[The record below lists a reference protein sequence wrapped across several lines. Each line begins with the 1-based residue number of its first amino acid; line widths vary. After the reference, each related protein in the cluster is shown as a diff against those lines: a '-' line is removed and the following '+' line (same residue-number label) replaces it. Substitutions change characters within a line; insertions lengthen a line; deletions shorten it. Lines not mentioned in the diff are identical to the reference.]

1 MNDLVSIIMA
11 SYNSSM
17 YIKETIN
24 SVKKQTYKNWEL
36 IISDDG
42 SNDSTVTVIQQEAK
56 DDERIKILIS
66 SKNFGAAVA
75 RNRALELTKGRYIA
89 FLDSDDLWKTEKLE
103 NQIKF
108 MKERNAWMCFTSYD
122 LINEVGEYK
131 KTISVPEIVDYN
143 DFLRKPITCTHSIM
157 FDLNFIDKNNLFM
170 PEIRRGQDAA
180 TWLKVLKTGVIG
192 YGLNIS
198 LCSYRRH
205 SGSLSSNKFKALKRT
220 WYLYRHVEK
229 LSFPYS
235 CFCFISYLVNAIKK
249 YI

>member
-11 SYNSSM
+11 SYNSSI
-17 YIKETIN
+17 YIKEAIS

-42 SNDSTVTVIQQEAK
+42 SIDNTVLIIKQEAQNDK
-56 DDERIKILIS
+56 RIRILTS

-75 RNRALELTKGRYIA
+75 RNKALELTKGRYIA
-89 FLDSDDLWKTEKLE
+89 FLDSDDLWSAEKLE
-103 NQIKF
+103 KQIKF
-108 MKERNAWMCFTSYD
+108 MQKRNAWMCFTNYD
-122 LINEVGEYK
+122 LINESGEYK
-131 KTISVPEIVDYN
+131 KTINVPKIVTYN
-143 DFLRKPITCTHSIM
+143 DFLKKPITCTHSIV
-157 FDLNFIDKNNLFM
+157 FDTNFIDKKILFM
-170 PEIRRGQDAA
+170 PEVRRGQDAA

-192 YGLNIS
+192 HGLNIS

-205 SGSLSSNKFKALKRT
+205 SGSLSSNKVKALRRT
-220 WYLYRHVEK
+220 WYLYRNIEK

-235 CFCFISYLVNAIKK
+235 CVCFTSYIINAIKK